1 MRDPQPIERFSESD
15 HSTFTEYELS
25 RLGVRHD
32 RVTDKD
38 IDEARSTEP
47 SLAAELDS
55 LFSRVRAA
63 TSAPCGSDPTSEL
76 VGEMERTVAT
86 LLHAALVECLAAAG
100 MDEEVAHI
108 KVWAGDGTASA
119 AFTVAA
125 TMPDPSRPSLSQPG
139 ELVIAPPFLKWQPS
153 SKAVSLE
160 ECGAEESEPMQWPLT
175 SFAGMSLARAKTL
188 QSTSAASCACCKA
201 RMMACSLPSKAKSIS
216 FALSGYSAW
225 R

>member
-15 HSTFTEYELS
+15 YSEYTEYELS
-25 RLGVRHD
+25 RVGVRHD
-32 RVTDKD
+32 RVTDED

-63 TSAPCGSDPTSEL
+63 ASATCGADPTSEL
-76 VGEMERTVAT
+76 VGEMERTAAT

-108 KVWAGDGTASA
+108 WAGDGTASA

-139 ELVIAPPFLKWQPS
+139 V
-153 SKAVSLE
+153 
-160 ECGAEESEPMQWPLT
+160 
-175 SFAGMSLARAKTL
+175 R
-188 QSTSAASCACCKA
+188 
-201 RMMACSLPSKAKSIS
+201 
-216 FALSGYSAW
+216 LSGLKFAPGPGGPQDRQMRSGVTKLYYLSRDGHHSILAC
-225 R
+225 